1 MKSIFVNFFNFRASS
16 DEDECKEAECGED
29 AHEADY
35 EDDDDSESDSESSD
49 SDSGNR
55 KKTVPPKVPARRWS
69 RQKKRKDE
77 ESEEEET
84 STEVDS
90 DDESTSSD
98 DDSSSSS
105 ESSESEFSSGTNTE
119 CEFTDSEGKPNPFH
133 KELEVPK
140 IVIEP
145 GSPLAS
151 TRRNVESN
159 KYFPAPKYVEQKIG
173 LETREK
179 SEPSLSSLTYASRLQ
194 YKTPNLS
201 GRLQSEE
208 TRQAG
213 YVTRSTQRALSLK
226 KNWVSDAPA
235 NMATGKKSDTA
246 EMDSRLK
253 SLMERLSNQQSL
265 LKPAD
270 KPSSQM
276 EHLLKNSPSS
286 RVILSQ
292 STSSLRDPARFKS
305 PPPSSQ
311 GGGMTAGTGMTSYHC
326 YPSHTY
332 ATASTTATAT
342 TATITPV
349 VSAPSLLRPAIEPV
363 QEEVEKPEVK
373 VEEVAP
379 PGFTE
384 VERIQVPEQ
393 QQSEDTKVQLMSSC
407 NSSSSE
413 ESEDLSSSESTQSEN
428 LSPVPPPIPPAPL
441 MVPDI
446 LIHSDVEE
454 KEVKEND
461 EIVANKEEINESGRD
476 EFESCLEELECGGGD
491 GGEDKS
497 NTYHTPGKEVETP
510 ERPAEPSPG
519 DILSPPLATS
529 SPLSQTPEKE
539 QVVVKVGV
547 FIN

>member
-1 MKSIFVNFFNFRASS
+1 M
-16 DEDECKEAECGED
+16 
-29 AHEADY
+29 
-35 EDDDDSESDSESSD
+35 
-49 SDSGNR
+49 
-55 KKTVPPKVPARRWS
+55 
-69 RQKKRKDE
+69 
-77 ESEEEET
+77 
-84 STEVDS
+84 
-90 DDESTSSD
+90 
-98 DDSSSSS
+98 
-105 ESSESEFSSGTNTE
+105 
-119 CEFTDSEGKPNPFH
+119 
-133 KELEVPK
+133 PK

-151 TRRNVESN
+151 TRRIVEPN
-159 KYFPAPKYVEQKIG
+159 KYFPAPKYVEQKIS

-235 NMATGKKSDTA
+235 NMATGKKSDAA

-332 ATASTTATAT
+332 ATASTTAPSTTATST
-342 TATITPV
+342 TATITLAV
-349 VSAPSLLRPAIEPV
+349 VAPSLLRPAIEPV
-363 QEEVEKPEVK
+363 QEEVEKPEIK
-373 VEEVAP
+373 VEEVTSL
-379 PGFTE
+379 GFTE

-393 QQSEDTKVQLMSSC
+393 QSEDTKVQLISSC
-407 NSSSSE
+407 NNSSSSE
-413 ESEDLSSSESTQSEN
+413 ESEEDLSSSESTQSEN

-441 MVPDI
+441 MVPYI
-446 LIHSDVEE
+446 LIHSDAEKEE
-454 KEVKEND
+454 EVKEND
-461 EIVANKEEINESGRD
+461 EIVVNTKETNESVRD
-476 EFESCLEELECGGGD
+476 EFESCLEELECGD
-491 GGEDKS
+491 VDENKS
-497 NTYHTPGKEVETP
+497 NSYHTPGKEIETP
-510 ERPAEPSPG
+510 ESPVEPIPE

-539 QVVVKVGV
+539 QVIIKVCRTKSI
-547 FIN
+547 FNLN

>member
-1 MKSIFVNFFNFRASS
+1 M
-16 DEDECKEAECGED
+16 
-29 AHEADY
+29 
-35 EDDDDSESDSESSD
+35 
-49 SDSGNR
+49 
-55 KKTVPPKVPARRWS
+55 
-69 RQKKRKDE
+69 
-77 ESEEEET
+77 
-84 STEVDS
+84 
-90 DDESTSSD
+90 
-98 DDSSSSS
+98 
-105 ESSESEFSSGTNTE
+105 
-119 CEFTDSEGKPNPFH
+119 
-133 KELEVPK
+133 PK

-151 TRRNVESN
+151 TRRIVEPN
-159 KYFPAPKYVEQKIG
+159 KYFPAPKYVEQKIS

-213 YVTRSTQRALSLK
+213 YVTRSTQRALSLT

-235 NMATGKKSDTA
+235 NMATGKKSDAA

-332 ATASTTATAT
+332 ATASTTAPST
-342 TATITPV
+342 TATITPAV
-349 VSAPSLLRPAIEPV
+349 VAPSLLRPAIEPV
-363 QEEVEKPEVK
+363 QEEVEKPEIK
-373 VEEVAP
+373 VEEVTSL
-379 PGFTE
+379 GFTE
-384 VERIQVPEQ
+384 VERIQVPE

-407 NSSSSE
+407 NNSSSSE
-413 ESEDLSSSESTQSEN
+413 ESEEDLSSSESTQSEN

-441 MVPDI
+441 MVPYI
-446 LIHSDVEE
+446 LIHSDAEE
-454 KEVKEND
+454 EEEVKEND
-461 EIVANKEEINESGRD
+461 EIVVNTKETNESVRD
-476 EFESCLEELECGGGD
+476 EFESCLEELECGD
-491 GGEDKS
+491 VDENKS
-497 NTYHTPGKEVETP
+497 NSYHTPGKEIETP
-510 ERPAEPSPG
+510 ESPVEPIPE

-539 QVVVKVGV
+539 QVIIKVCRTKSI
-547 FIN
+547 FNLN